1 MSNATDLIALIES
14 RKADLRAA
22 LPPADYQAF
31 EQRYYDLTDALTTG
45 GDEQQ
50 VGADLLALLQE
61 YPAAAALLEVPAPE
75 ASEAPAP
82 PPASPPA
89 PAAAEAPPPPPKAEV
104 EVEGIPPGAETTS
117 VVPVP
122 LPTPPPARPVSPPPV
137 PQGVPAMNDN
147 PPATQPTDSARA
159 KAETFILIFKEVVTA
174 IIAILIA
181 VTALLLVAN
190 LVPMLGDPAKMTQG
204 KELLST
210 ITGLFGVVLGYYF
223 GRIPADARAAQAQEQ
238 AVKATQQGEQAAA
251 RSDMVSAR
259 AEELADQAKE
269 LVSQAQAG
277 PVARG
282 GAPGAAPGGVNV
294 NEELKR
300 WADSVDELRRM
311 ARSR

>member
-14 RKADLRAA
+14 RKGDLRAA
-22 LPPADYQAF
+22 LPAADYQAF
-31 EQRYYDLTDALTTG
+31 EQRYYDLTDALTAG

-50 VGADLLALLQE
+50 VGAGLLALLQE
-61 YPAAAALLEVPAPE
+61 YPAAAALLEAPE
-75 ASEAPAP
+75 ATAP
-82 PPASPPA
+82 PSTPEAVE
-89 PAAAEAPPPPPKAEV
+89 AAEAPHPPLKAEV
-104 EVEGIPPGAETTS
+104 EVEGIPPGAETTP
-117 VVPVP
+117 VPPVP
-122 LPTPPPARPVSPPPV
+122 LPPPTPPPARPIPLPSV

-147 PPATQPTDSARA
+147 PPDTQPADSARA
-159 KAETFILIFKEVVTA
+159 RAETFILIFKEVVTA

-181 VTALLLVAN
+181 LTALLLVFN

-204 KELLST
+204 KELLSI

-269 LVSQAQAG
+269 LVASAQSG
-277 PVARG
+277 PVAR
-282 GAPGAAPGGVNV
+282 GAAPGGVNV

>member
-1 MSNATDLIALIES
+1 MPTATDLIALIES
-14 RKADLRAA
+14 RKAGLRAA
-22 LPPADYQAF
+22 LPAADFQAF
-31 EQRYYDLTDALTTG
+31 EQRYYDLTDALTAG

-50 VGADLLALLQE
+50 VGADLQALLQQ
-61 YPAAAALLEVPAPE
+61 YPAAAALLE
-75 ASEAPAP
+75 SPAP
-82 PPASPPA
+82 PLPLPA
-89 PAAAEAPPPPPKAEV
+89 PPKAEE
-104 EVEGIPPGAETTS
+104 EVEGIPPGAETN
-117 VVPVP
+117 P
-122 LPTPPPARPVSPPPV
+122 PPPAPLPPPV
-137 PQGVPAMNDN
+137 PAAPPAPIPTPNLHPGVPAMNENLPETN
-147 PPATQPTDSARA
+147 PPDSARV
-159 KAETFILIFKEVVTA
+159 KAETFILVFKEVVTA
-174 IIAILIA
+174 ILAILIA
-181 VTALLLVAN
+181 LTALLLVFN

-238 AVKATQQGEQAAA
+238 AVKATQQGEQADA

-269 LVSQAQAG
+269 LVASAQSG
-277 PVARG
+277 PVAR
-282 GAPGAAPGGVNV
+282 GAAPGGVNV